1 MGLVELVLYL
11 GFIRHAGKTVYRKF
25 PEENAFGG
33 RKMGQKKRN
42 DHHRGNIP
50 VLYAS
55 EILENMEGEDGKQG
69 MLVGQ
74 NGMRAADPLYLCGN
88 D

>member
-1 MGLVELVLYL
+1 MGLEELVLYPR
-11 GFIRHAGKTVYRKF
+11 IVRHAGRTGYQKLLR
-25 PEENAFGG
+25 ENVFGG
-33 RKMGQKKRN
+33 RKMGRKKRN

-74 NGMRAADPLYLCGN
+74 NGMRAAGLLYLCGN